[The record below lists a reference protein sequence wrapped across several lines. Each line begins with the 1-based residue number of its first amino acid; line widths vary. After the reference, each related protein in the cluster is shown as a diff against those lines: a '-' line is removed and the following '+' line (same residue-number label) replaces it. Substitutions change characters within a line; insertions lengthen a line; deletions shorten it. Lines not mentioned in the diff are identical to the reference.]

1 MTPLPN
7 RYRKEV
13 GGHSMSSKSK
23 PLAQTATL
31 MMALIF
37 LSRILGFVRLRAA
50 AEVFGR
56 TWHTDAFNAAFVIP
70 DLMYFLLVGGAL
82 SSAFIP
88 VFTSYLA
95 RGDEDEAWIVAS
107 SFLNATFLGLVALT
121 GLGIMFSPQLAPLVA
136 YKFTGEQLKLLIHL
150 MRIMFPAVFFTA
162 LAGLAVG
169 VLNSY
174 QKFIL
179 PVTGPIIYN
188 IGIIL
193 GAYLLGP
200 KIGIAGMAIGT
211 VAGAIANFTLQ
222 LVQLWP
228 WKGRYQL
235 KIDWH
240 HPGMGQILH
249 LMLPAVISL
258 SIAQVNLIISQNL
271 ASGLAKGTITAL
283 QIANRLMQFPL
294 GVFAMGISQVIF
306 PTMTRQAAR
315 GEWEVFR
322 NTFSRGLRSIFL
334 ITIPS
339 AAGLLALG
347 EPVIRLLFEAGEFGP
362 SDTRATAYALFFFAP
377 GLVALSGTQ
386 LLTRIYYS
394 LQDTRTPVK
403 VGIQAIIMN
412 TLLSLAFLKFTS
424 LGYGGLALAYSITN
438 IANMTSYTLRL
449 RKRMGSID
457 GTRILATII
466 KSSTASAFMGLAV
479 YYLAQH
485 IGQLVDLATTRGRA
499 LQVMVPVAV
508 GALIYLVLAIAFRME
523 EIKVL
528 QDMIKKRRTEKA

>member
-1 MTPLPN
+1 MPN
-7 RYRKEV
+7 RIRKEM
-13 GGHSMSSKSK
+13 GGHSMSSK
-23 PLAQTATL
+23 PLARTAAL

-37 LSRILGFVRLRAA
+37 VSRLLGFVRLRAA

-95 RGDEDEAWIVAS
+95 RGDEEEAWTIAS

-121 GLGIMFSPQLAPLVA
+121 GLGIVFAPQLAPFVA
-136 YKFTGEQLKLLIHL
+136 YKFTGDQLAMLIYL
-150 MRIMFPAVFFTA
+150 MQIMFPAVFFTA

-200 KIGIAGMAIGT
+200 KIGIVGMAIGT
-211 VAGAIANFTLQ
+211 VVGAMGNFGLQ
-222 LVQLWP
+222 FTQLWP
-228 WKGRYQL
+228 WRKRYRL

-240 HPGMGQILH
+240 HPGMRQILN
-249 LMLPAVISL
+249 LMLPAVVSL

-306 PTMTRQAAR
+306 PTMTRQAAM
-315 GEWEVFR
+315 GEWDIFR
-322 NTFSRGLRSIFL
+322 NTFSRGLRSIFF

-362 SDTRATAYALFFFAP
+362 ADTQATAYALLFFAP

-412 TLLSLAFLKFTS
+412 TVLSLAFLRFTP

-438 IANMTSYTLRL
+438 MSNMTSYVLRL

-457 GTRILATII
+457 GTRIFTTIV
-466 KSSTASAFMGLAV
+466 KSSTASAIMGVSV
-479 YYLAQH
+479 YHLAQY
-485 IGQLVDLATTRGRA
+485 IGQLVDLATNRGRFI
-499 LQVMVPVAV
+499 QVMLPIAV

-528 QDMIKKRRTEKA
+528 QELIKKRRRREA